1 MWYMHVRHPC
11 TSSWTTNTS
20 MGSCV
25 LVAGYM
31 RLFHDLLMGS
41 SRIGSN
47 LHKICTVPKDPTLLI
62 RKNHMVDVPLVTPS
76 DGQDGIQPD
85 HRRSTAPGS
94 VPDVQLMVPAFYD
107 SHGRHRR
114 GPTFASHM
122 TDHRASPALPVG
134 SAPVSSSRIKTPPQL
149 CNCKP
154 SGTV

>member
-62 RKNHMVDVPLVTPS
+62 RKNHMVDVPSVTPS

-114 GPTFASHM
+114 GAHFCLSYDRPQSLT
-122 TDHRASPALPVG
+122 SPACRVG
-134 SAPVSSSRIKTPPQL
+134 SRLLLSYKNSSTTL
-149 CNCKP
+149 
-154 SGTV
+154 